1 MGQFWAIVDAT
12 LARNFGNLGKLGES
26 IWDNFHWLEDL
37 LQSDIEMPKA
47 VLGPSK
53 LVRNMSLEGNQS
65 RHVWFC
71 GLRFTPSHIF
81 AAVRG
86 CTTSRVNL
94 LQLFLNK

>member
-12 LARNFGNLGKLGES
+12 LARNLVNLGKLGES
-26 IWDNFHWLEDL
+26 IWADFHWLEEL

-53 LVRNMSLEGNQS
+53 LVEGNQS
-65 RHVWFC
+65 RFIRFC
-71 GLRFTPSHIF
+71 GLRLTPSHIS

-86 CTTSRVNL
+86 CTTSRVNSS
-94 LQLFLNK
+94 QLFLNK